1 MNKESSMQYSGPS
14 SWKESYKHAVR
25 ESDKKKLA
33 KLVRAAEERIFF
45 RGQELVGSMN
55 HHNERSQMS
64 AAAADLLAVKV
75 YKLGWPNPK
84 SRSLGKNAM
93 TACRAGEL
101 P

>member
-1 MNKESSMQYSGPS
+1 MKEESSMQYSGPS

-33 KLVRAAEERIFF
+33 ELVRAAEERIFY
-45 RGQELVGSMN
+45 RGQELAGSMN
-55 HHNERSQMS
+55 HHHERSQMS

-84 SRSLGKNAM
+84 SRSSAKVSS
-93 TACRAGEL
+93 
-101 P
+101 